1 MSSSQEEQEECIASV
16 ALVSYEGQTNDRELL
31 LQTLLSEKASE
42 ASLKRTFTAAG
53 RERDDAYTEFRK
65 AQYKHSVLHSK
76 HKQIQSELEKKSI
89 MVKLIQDAY
98 SKAGS
103 VSDLVVGTNS
113 KCCGEGE
120 VVKNG
125 EEVVPNTHYEM
136 KETVNEDL
144 EFADTAE
151 CTDEELL
158 DLLRETEKNLSK
170 DGISA
175 VGGQTTSAPKE
186 KQNEEHTGKK
196 NGPTVQA
203 NEKRSSEAVA
213 LPADASPAKKKRLI
227 VQENEKHSSEEEHS
241 DKKNGLTVQA
251 NEKHS
256 SKGASLPDD
265 MSPVNKQCL
274 IVQANEKHSS
284 EAAALQGVGGC
295 ARNHK
300 EKKNQSSEGT
310 SLPAVVSPP
319 RNPPRKKNVSI

>member
-1 MSSSQEEQEECIASV
+1 MSLLQEENRDC
-16 ALVSYEGQTNDRELL
+16 ELL
-31 LQTLLSEKASE
+31 LKTLLAEKASE
-42 ASLKRTFTAAG
+42 ASLKRNFTAAG
-53 RERDDAYTEFRK
+53 KECDDAFAEFRK

-98 SKAGS
+98 SKA
-103 VSDLVVGTNS
+103 

-125 EEVVPNTHYEM
+125 EEVVPNTHYET
-136 KETVNEDL
+136 KETVNKDL

-170 DGISA
+170 DGVAA
-175 VGGQTTSAPKE
+175 VGGQTTTSATEE

-196 NGPTVQA
+196 NGPIVQA
-203 NEKRSSEAVA
+203 NEKHSSEAVVI
-213 LPADASPAKKKRLI
+213 PADARPAKKKRLI

-241 DKKNGLTVQA
+241 GKKNGLTVQA

-256 SKGASLPDD
+256 SEAVALPDD
-265 MSPVNKQCL
+265 VSPAKKKRL
-274 IVQANEKHSS
+274 IVQENEKHSS
-284 EAAALQGVGGC
+284 EAAGLPGVVGR
-295 ARNHK
+295 ARNCKQK
-300 EKKNQSSEGT
+300 ENQSSEGA

-319 RNPPRKKNVSI
+319 RNPPKKKNVSI

>member
-1 MSSSQEEQEECIASV
+1 MSSLQEEKLDSIASV
-16 ALVSYEGQTNDRELL
+16 ALVSDEGQTNERELL
-31 LQTLLSEKASE
+31 LKTLLSEKASE

-53 RERDDAYTEFRK
+53 EERDNAFAEFKK

-103 VSDLVVGTNS
+103 ESDLVVGTNS

-144 EFADTAE
+144 EFADKS
-151 CTDEELL
+151 TDEELL
-158 DLLRETEKNLSK
+158 DLLKETEKNLSK
-170 DGISA
+170 DGIAA
-175 VGGQTTSAPKE
+175 VGGQTTSATKE

-203 NEKRSSEAVA
+203 NEKHFSEAVA
-213 LPADASPAKKKRLI
+213 LPADVSPAKKKRLI
-227 VQENEKHSSEEEHS
+227 LQENEKHSSEEEHS
-241 DKKNGLTVQA
+241 GKKNGLTAQA

-256 SKGASLPDD
+256 CEVVAVAVPDD
-265 MSPVNKQCL
+265 KSPADKQCL
-274 IVQANEKHSS
+274 IVQENEKHSS
-284 EAAALQGVGGC
+284 EAAALPGVMGR
-295 ARNHK
+295 ARNRK
-300 EKKNQSSEGT
+300 EKENQSSEGA

-319 RNPPRKKNVSI
+319 RNPPKKKNVSI

>member
-1 MSSSQEEQEECIASV
+1 M
-16 ALVSYEGQTNDRELL
+16 
-31 LQTLLSEKASE
+31 
-42 ASLKRTFTAAG
+42 
-53 RERDDAYTEFRK
+53 
-65 AQYKHSVLHSK
+65 
-76 HKQIQSELEKKSI
+76 

-103 VSDLVVGTNS
+103 AGDLVVGTNS

-125 EEVVPNTHYEM
+125 EEVVPNTRYEM

-144 EFADTAE
+144 EFADTSE

-170 DGISA
+170 DGVAA
-175 VGGQTTSAPKE
+175 VGGQTTSATKE

-203 NEKRSSEAVA
+203 NEKHFSEAVA

-227 VQENEKHSSEEEHS
+227 AQENEKHS
-241 DKKNGLTVQA
+241 
-251 NEKHS
+251 
-256 SKGASLPDD
+256 
-265 MSPVNKQCL
+265 
-274 IVQANEKHSS
+274 
-284 EAAALQGVGGC
+284 VGR
-295 ARNHK
+295 ARNRK
-300 EKKNQSSEGT
+300 EKENQSSEGT

-319 RNPPRKKNVSI
+319 RNPPKKKNVSI

>member
-1 MSSSQEEQEECIASV
+1 MSLLQEENRDC
-16 ALVSYEGQTNDRELL
+16 ELL
-31 LQTLLSEKASE
+31 LKTLLAEKASE
-42 ASLKRTFTAAG
+42 ASLKRNFTAAG
-53 RERDDAYTEFRK
+53 KECDDAFAEFRK

-98 SKAGS
+98 SKA
-103 VSDLVVGTNS
+103 

-120 VVKNG
+120 GVKNG

-136 KETVNEDL
+136 KETVNNDL
-144 EFADTAE
+144 EFADTAD

-170 DGISA
+170 DGVAA
-175 VGGQTTSAPKE
+175 VVGQTTSSMKE

-196 NGPTVQA
+196 NGPIVQA
-203 NEKRSSEAVA
+203 NEKHSSEAVVI
-213 LPADASPAKKKRLI
+213 PADARPAKKKRLI

-241 DKKNGLTVQA
+241 GKKNGLTVQA

-256 SKGASLPDD
+256 SEAVALPDD
-265 MSPVNKQCL
+265 VSPAKKKRL
-274 IVQANEKHSS
+274 IVQENEKHSS
-284 EAAALQGVGGC
+284 EAAGLPGVVGR
-295 ARNHK
+295 ARNCKQK
-300 EKKNQSSEGT
+300 ENQSSEGA

-319 RNPPRKKNVSI
+319 RNPQKKKNVSI

>member
-1 MSSSQEEQEECIASV
+1 MLSLQEENLDSIASV
-16 ALVSYEGQTNDRELL
+16 ALVSDEGQTNERELL

-42 ASLKRTFTAAG
+42 ASLKRTFTAVG
-53 RERDDAYTEFRK
+53 KECDDAFAEFRK
-65 AQYKHSVLHSK
+65 ARYKHSVLHSK

-103 VSDLVVGTNS
+103 ESDLVVGTNS

-170 DGISA
+170 DGVAA
-175 VGGQTTSAPKE
+175 VGGQSTSVTKE

-203 NEKRSSEAVA
+203 NEKHSTEAA
-213 LPADASPAKKKRLI
+213 PLPANASPAKKKRLI
-227 VQENEKHSSEEEHS
+227 VQDN

-256 SKGASLPDD
+256 SEGASLPDD

-284 EAAALQGVGGC
+284 EAAPFPGVVGR
-295 ARNHK
+295 ARNRKAK
-300 EKKNQSSEGT
+300 ENQSSEGT
-310 SLPAVVSPP
+310 SLPAIVSPP
-319 RNPPRKKNVSI
+319 RNPPKKKNVSI

>member
-1 MSSSQEEQEECIASV
+1 MSLLQEENRDC
-16 ALVSYEGQTNDRELL
+16 ELL
-31 LQTLLSEKASE
+31 LKTLLAEKASE
-42 ASLKRTFTAAG
+42 ASLKRNFTAAG
-53 RERDDAYTEFRK
+53 KECDDAFAEFRK

-98 SKAGS
+98 SKA
-103 VSDLVVGTNS
+103 

-136 KETVNEDL
+136 KETVNKDL
-144 EFADTAE
+144 EFADTAD

-170 DGISA
+170 DGVAA
-175 VGGQTTSAPKE
+175 VVGQTTSSMKE

-196 NGPTVQA
+196 NGPIVQA
-203 NEKRSSEAVA
+203 NEKHSSEAVVI
-213 LPADASPAKKKRLI
+213 PADARPAKKKRLI

-241 DKKNGLTVQA
+241 GKKNGLTVQA

-256 SKGASLPDD
+256 SEAVALPDD
-265 MSPVNKQCL
+265 VSPAKKKRL
-274 IVQANEKHSS
+274 IVQENEKHSS
-284 EAAALQGVGGC
+284 EAAGLPGVVGR
-295 ARNHK
+295 ARNCKQK
-300 EKKNQSSEGT
+300 ENQSSEGA

-319 RNPPRKKNVSI
+319 RNPPKKKNVSI